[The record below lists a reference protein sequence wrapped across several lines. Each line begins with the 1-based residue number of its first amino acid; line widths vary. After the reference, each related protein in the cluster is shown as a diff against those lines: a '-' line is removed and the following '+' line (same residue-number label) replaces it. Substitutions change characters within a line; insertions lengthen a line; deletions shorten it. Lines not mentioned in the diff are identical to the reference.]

1 MPPLPD
7 DERCWQAVCERDA
20 GFDQRFVF
28 SVRST
33 GVYCR
38 PSCPARRPSRANV
51 RFHAD
56 AAAAEAAGFR
66 PCKRCT
72 PDGESPAQRLDA
84 LVAAACQLLEQAERP
99 LTMDELAARIGL
111 SASHL
116 ARAFKA
122 RTGLTPRAWAEA
134 RRQQRLAA
142 ALPQARSVLDAALE
156 AGYSGTRALYEAPTA
171 LSPAQRRQ
179 KGAGTRLRYAIAPC
193 PLGQVLLAASPRG
206 VCALLFGD
214 APEQL
219 EAELRQR
226 FAAAELQR
234 DDAGLGDWLGRV
246 LRQLEQPERAAG
258 LPLDLHGSAF
268 QLRVWR
274 ALAQIPSGQTR
285 RYGELA
291 EQLHSHP
298 RAIARACASNP
309 VGLLVPCHRVVAAD
323 GGSGGYRWGLERKR
337 ELLRREDQA
346 AQQDEPA

>member
-1 MPPLPD
+1 MQPAID
-7 DERCWQAVCERDA
+7 SERFWQAVCERDA
-20 GFDQRFVF
+20 GFDDRFVF

-33 GVYCR
+33 GIYCR
-38 PSCPARRPSRANV
+38 PSCPARRPTRDNV

-56 AAAAEAAGFR
+56 PAAAEAAGFR

-72 PDGESPAQRLDA
+72 PDGDSPAQRLDA
-84 LVAAACQLLEQAERP
+84 LVAAACELLEQAERP
-99 LTMDELAARIGL
+99 PTMDQLAARIGL

-116 ARAFKA
+116 ARAFKE

-156 AGYSGTRALYEAPTA
+156 AGYSGTRALYEAPAA
-171 LSPAQRRQ
+171 LSPARRRQ
-179 KGAGTRLRYAIAPC
+179 KGAGEQLRYAIAPC
-193 PLGQVLLAASPRG
+193 PLGLVLLAATPQG

-214 APEQL
+214 DAKQL
-219 EAELRQR
+219 EADLQQR
-226 FAAAELQR
+226 FAAAELAR
-234 DDAGLGDWLGRV
+234 DDESLGAWLGEV
-246 LRQLEQPERAAG
+246 LRQLEQPERAAS

-274 ALAQIPSGQTR
+274 ALTQIPSGETR

-291 EQLHSHP
+291 EQLGTHP

-309 VGLLVPCHRVVAAD
+309 VGLLVPCHRVVGAQGA
-323 GGSGGYRWGLERKR
+323 SGGYRWGLSRKL
-337 ELLRREDQA
+337 ELLRREDEA
-346 AQQDEPA
+346 GAS